1 MYKQVFLYDGTPYLA
16 YLNEDGEYNYPIEQ
30 WTETQP
36 PEGIYSPFY
45 FDGSEWVG
53 STHEEWEST
62 LPPDKPYVPSNG
74 QLQLA
79 LTQMQ
84 LTKTA
89 VQLQKSQ
96 QELANVIIESSK
108 KDERLQI
115 LEQQQADTLIE
126 IAKLK
131 GE

>member
-53 STHEEWEST
+53 STHEEWLDT
-62 LPPDKPYVPSNG
+62 LPKQESDIPDSHDFLNA
-74 QLQLA
+74 QL
-79 LTQMQ
+79 
-84 LTKTA
+84 
-89 VQLQKSQ
+89 
-96 QELANVIIESSK
+96 LANDLEHNSKIE
-108 KDERLQI
+108 DLQR
-115 LEQQQADTLIE
+115 D
-126 IAKLK
+126 IANLTAELLK
-131 GE
+131 VQGGMSDVHDS